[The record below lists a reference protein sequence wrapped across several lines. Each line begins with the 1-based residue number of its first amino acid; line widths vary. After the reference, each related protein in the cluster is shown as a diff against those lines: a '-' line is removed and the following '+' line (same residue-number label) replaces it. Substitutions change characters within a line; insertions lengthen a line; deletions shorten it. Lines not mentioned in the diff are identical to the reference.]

1 MNFNQELTTTQLQ
14 SLVMTTQLKQSLDIL
29 NMSKLEL
36 DEQIKREVEE
46 NPLIEAE
53 KSRDIDWEEYIKYI
67 EKSSKIN
74 KSELNYNYHNETNFE
89 TIIGGKNNLYDEL
102 NFQISLYNLEPIQM
116 KICKYII
123 NNLDYDGYLRV
134 DEEIIINKLNIN
146 KEMFIQCLLKV
157 QQLEPNGVGA
167 RNISECLTIQIKNLG
182 IENQVLERIINED
195 LNLIAKNKYK
205 DISKKYKMQLKEC
218 VNLIQIVKNLNP
230 KPGIVYS
237 NENSIY
243 IFPDVIVEKIDKKFI
258 AFKNKNDNYHIR
270 INNFYKEILKNSD
283 SDKDAK
289 EFIKEKLNL
298 ASNLI
303 KSIDNR
309 DSTILKI
316 AQEIVKEQE
325 MFFEKGINYIKPM
338 RMKDIAQKLDFHES
352 TISRGVNGKYM
363 LTPFGM
369 FEFKYFFTGSINSDI
384 EKGTSSTSIKKLIKD
399 KIKTENKYKP
409 LSDEKIAK
417 ILKEEGI
424 NIARRTVTKYR
435 EELNIL
441 SSSKRKQY

>member
-74 KSELNYNYHNETNFE
+74 KSELNYNHHNETNFE

-195 LNLIAKNKYK
+195 LNSIAKNKYK